1 MLHEVNTTFLSQ
13 NFLYFLP
20 INNMLKNFCKEN
32 VYKYLQKYTTNIIKK
47 GLYVAATP
55 IGNINDVSKRT
66 ITIFENSDL

>member
-1 MLHEVNTTFLSQ
+1 
-13 NFLYFLP
+13 
-20 INNMLKNFCKEN
+20 MLKNFFKEN